1 MSYESKIYI
10 VEINRHGKKILYAET
25 LATMNLS
32 CMGHNNGWQ
41 ELFTK
46 EIDYK
51 LFMDDVGLLCRAC
64 GMDVVKG
71 ILSDRLGVNYGSVYE
86 NAVAQKAPKAEI
98 LVMSVFPFG
107 KKPGDWHRPKLRIL
121 NPLLAERMKA
131 YPYVK
136 YLDVHDKFL
145 DENGV
150 YRPELSRG
158 DNVHPSVEG
167 YKIWAAALLPE
178 FKRIIGRF

>member
-51 LFMDDVGLLCRAC
+51 LFMDDGDTEFDKDRYGDHLKSCS
-64 GMDVVKG
+64 VVKA
-71 ILSDRLGVNYGSVYE
+71 LAWVEKEMQHSD
-86 NAVAQKAPKAEI
+86 
-98 LVMSVFPFG
+98 
-107 KKPGDWHRPKLRIL
+107 
-121 NPLLAERMKA
+121 
-131 YPYVK
+131 
-136 YLDVHDKFL
+136 
-145 DENGV
+145 
-150 YRPELSRG
+150 YRR
-158 DNVHPSVEG
+158 
-167 YKIWAAALLPE
+167 LLPLYNLLKGFHQE
-178 FKRIIGRF
+178 RFGELEVVHFGY